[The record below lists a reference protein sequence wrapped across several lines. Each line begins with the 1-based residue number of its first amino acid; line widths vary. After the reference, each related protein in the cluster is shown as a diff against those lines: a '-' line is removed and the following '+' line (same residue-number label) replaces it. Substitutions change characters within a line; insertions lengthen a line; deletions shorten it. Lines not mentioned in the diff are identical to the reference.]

1 MKILYIITQADG
13 GGAQKYVLALAK
25 HFGGSIAAGDEA
37 QQLFTDARAAGL
49 NVYPLKHLKREI
61 HPWHDFWAIWE
72 IRQLIKAAKPDI
84 VHLNSTKAGVL
95 GSFAT
100 IGIKTKTVFT
110 AHGFRFLEPL
120 PFALRM
126 FYLAL
131 EKIASSYRDFI
142 IAVSDADKRAALENK
157 IIDGGKIQTI
167 HKGISNIDFLTREEA
182 RKQLGLHADKKI
194 YGTIANNYF
203 TKGLDI
209 LVATGPTYGNL
220 IAVIGKV
227 SAEKKSTDNIRYLGY
242 KPNASIYWKAFDIA
256 IFPSRKEGF
265 PFALLE
271 AMQAGL
277 PIIATQVGGIPEAL
291 GDAGLLVKPENPT
304 RLAEAIDSL
313 LNSPAL
319 AEGLAAKAKQRSQ
332 EFTEEK
338 MFSETEKIYL
348 KLLHT

>member
-1 MKILYIITQADG
+1 M
-13 GGAQKYVLALAK
+13 LA
-25 HFGGSIAAGDEA
+25 
-37 QQLFTDARAAGL
+37 
-49 NVYPLKHLKREI
+49 VC
-61 HPWHDFWAIWE
+61 
-72 IRQLIKAAKPDI
+72 
-84 VHLNSTKAGVL
+84 
-95 GSFAT
+95 T

-110 AHGFRFLEPL
+110 ATAQVLEPL

-126 FYLAL
+126 FYLAPL
-131 EKIASSYRDFI
+131 KDCFFYAILLRCI
-142 IAVSDADKRAALENK
+142 GCRQTAALENK

-167 HKGISNIDFLTREEA
+167 HNGISNIDFLTREEA
-182 RKQLGLHADKKI
+182 RKQLGLPADKKI